1 MLSIPWAWCSLIW
14 RINSFP
20 WEFKFHP
27 QLRKHN
33 FLLRVQKTCPK
44 KSKPLRPPNDLA
56 PGWAEIEA
64 DGLNQK
70 QVAFISCSWE
80 DEVSNTPSQHPRRHF
95 TFLVPRLGFEGS
107 YLSDG
112 TQALPQGLGRLTW
125 ASSFQLQS
133 TTSLLLSGL
142 LSADLSTIHSTLPAG
157 RKKKKQSQVPGWA
170 SEAHMLIYT
179 GGKTPLLLP
188 SVVTPA
194 TSEPLPELQPPSQG
208 STWPSVHP
216 DLPFLE
222 LSNFRV
228 SCRLSKANSS
238 TIT

>member
-1 MLSIPWAWCSLIW
+1 M
-14 RINSFP
+14 
-20 WEFKFHP
+20 
-27 QLRKHN
+27 
-33 FLLRVQKTCPK
+33 
-44 KSKPLRPPNDLA
+44 
-56 PGWAEIEA
+56 
-64 DGLNQK
+64 
-70 QVAFISCSWE
+70 
-80 DEVSNTPSQHPRRHF
+80 SNIPSQHPRRHF

-107 YLSDG
+107 YLSNG

-125 ASSFQLQS
+125 ASSFPLQS

-157 RKKKKQSQVPGWA
+157 RKKKTKPGYRL
-170 SEAHMLIYT
+170 SIRGTHDNT
-179 GGKTPLLLP
+179 HRGKTPLLLL
-188 SVVTPA
+188 SLVTPA

-216 DLPFLE
+216 DLPLLE